1 MLVARDT
8 PSRQEATD
16 MRAISR
22 SAFLSASLG
31 LALVA
36 CQTTPRPS
44 ASCPTVGTQA
54 AESRPVVIDT
64 DMGADDQ
71 MAILFLLQ
79 RPDVSVQAIA
89 VSGTGLAHCGPG
101 TDNAAGLVALAGAGS
116 IPIACGRETPL
127 EGTRAFPDEWRADSD
142 NAGGLSLPDGEPPVD
157 VAAPD
162 LLAESISDLPGQI
175 KTTLLALGPLTNV
188 ADLLQQHPDIAD
200 KIERIVIMGGA
211 LDVPGHVPLDR
222 AFFRHLKQDH
232 HTPEADALYEWLAA
246 NPGMMDSGL
255 YLWDQLAAAILVNPQ
270 LATFRDVTLSVVTEE
285 GPDSGGGGS
294 GLFRAGVPPDGESG
308 QVGRDARLRL
318 RDVPRTGDR
327 AAAAAAHHPRRCGRV
342 AGSLESPRR
351 AALSARIRAGCP
363 HRRGRERHRPMG

>member
-1 MLVARDT
+1 
-8 PSRQEATD
+8 

-36 CQTTPRPS
+36 CQTTPPPS
-44 ASCPTVGTQA
+44 ANCPTVGTQA

-211 LDVPGHVPLDR
+211 LDVPGNVAGSGPGLETYAAAEWNIFVDPLAAQIVFESGIPITLVPLDATGHVPLDR

-285 GPDSGGGGS
+285 GPDSGRVIAAEGGS
-294 GLFRAGVPPDGESG
+294 ARAAV
-308 QVGRDARLRL
+308 AA
-318 RDVPRTGDR
+318 DR
-327 AAAAAAHHPRRCGRV
+327 ACFEQVYLQTVNLDR
-342 AGSLESPRR
+342 
-351 AALSARIRAGCP
+351 
-363 HRRGRERHRPMG
+363 